1 MYMSVAFFSIMT
13 QLVVSFA
20 APGLLVERLPVY
32 YRQRD
37 AHFMPAWCARR
48 GSPPLLRRLAWRP
61 CS

>member
-13 QLVVSFA
+13 QLMVSFA

-37 AHFMPAWCARR
+37 AHFMPAW
-48 GSPPLLRRLAWRP
+48 
-61 CS
+61 